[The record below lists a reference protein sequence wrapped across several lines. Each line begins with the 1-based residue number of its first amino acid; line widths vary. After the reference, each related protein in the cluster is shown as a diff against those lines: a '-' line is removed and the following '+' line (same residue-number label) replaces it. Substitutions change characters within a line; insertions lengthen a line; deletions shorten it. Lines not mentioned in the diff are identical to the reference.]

1 MRSTKSSPTSRRSST
16 ALTTRPE
23 APRGHRESG
32 SPTHPDWLASA
43 MAGKKTGPPPKE
55 RGPGSLGFGWWLAL
69 AVLALFVFIVAV
81 YIAALL
87 INGWES

>member
-1 MRSTKSSPTSRRSST
+1 
-16 ALTTRPE
+16 
-23 APRGHRESG
+23 
-32 SPTHPDWLASA
+32 